1 MIKVF
6 YGENRVRVQKEAQ
19 KFLGDNYEMVEGE
32 NLMPQDLPSL
42 MMGNSLFA
50 ETRAI
55 LVRDALANKAIWED
69 LPKYLDS
76 PHRVVFW
83 ESKIDRRSSI
93 YKSLKDRVQF
103 QEFKLPRDL
112 NQGLVFEIYKTAK
125 RDGTRAVELLKKVE
139 HEQEPMMFLGLMV
152 SQAIRDYSARPGVK
166 EKRALKELSELDMQL
181 KTTKLQPWTLI
192 SAFLLRLAS

>member
-6 YGENRVRVQKEAQ
+6 YGEDRVKAQQEAR
-19 KFLGDNYEMVEGE
+19 KFLGDEYETVDGE
-32 NLMPQDLPSL
+32 SLTPQDLPSL
-42 MMGNSLFA
+42 MMGNSLFC

-55 LVRDALANKAIWED
+55 MVQDALANKTIWED
-69 LPKYLDS
+69 LSKYLDS

-83 ESKIDRRSSI
+83 ELKVDKRSGI
-93 YKSLKDRVQF
+93 YKALKDKVQF
-103 QEFKLPRDL
+103 REFKLPRDS
-112 NQGLVFEIYKTAK
+112 GVVFEIYKTAK
-125 RDGTRAVELLKKVE
+125 KDGVKAVELLEKIE

-152 SQAIRDYSARPGVK
+152 SQAIKDYEARPGVK
-166 EKRALKELSELDMQL
+166 EKRALRELSELDMQL

>member
-6 YGENRVRVQKEAQ
+6 YGENRVKAQQEAR
-19 KFLGDNYEMVEGE
+19 KFLGDEYETVDGE
-32 NLMPQDLPSL
+32 SLTPQDLPSL
-42 MMGNSLFA
+42 MMGNSLFC

-55 LVRDALANKAIWED
+55 MVQDALANKAIWED
-69 LPKYLDS
+69 LSKYLDS

-83 ESKIDRRSSI
+83 ELKVDKRSGI
-93 YKSLKDRVQF
+93 YKALKDKVQF
-103 QEFKLPRDL
+103 QEFKLPKDS
-112 NQGLVFEIYKTAK
+112 GVVFEIYKTAK
-125 RDGTRAVELLKKVE
+125 KDGVKAVELLEKIE

-152 SQAIRDYSARPGVK
+152 SQAVKDYDARPGAK
-166 EKRALKELSELDMQL
+166 EKRALKELSRLDMQL